1 MEKEIRR
8 KIEKVEIQHDFYCDK
23 CGKKV
28 LSSIEYDDG
37 YYDEPE
43 EEIIY
48 KIIIEHDWYFYK
60 KCLCKECKE
69 ESVKK
74 LINEL
79 KKIGFKEE
87 VE

>member
-8 KIEKVEIQHDFYCDK
+8 KIEKVEIQHDFYCDE
-23 CGKKV
+23 CGKRV
-28 LSSIEYDDG
+28 FSSIEYDDG

-43 EEIIY
+43 EEIFY
-48 KIIIEHDWYFYK
+48 KIIIENDWYFYK
-60 KCLCKECKE
+60 KCLCEECKE
-69 ESVKK
+69 KHIKE